1 MKKYI
6 VFMLFLAISTL
17 FWGCATSKDVQN
29 VERQTATINAA
40 LREIKGNL
48 DDINFSLQ
56 AGDKRS
62 RDALEK
68 TSAIEK
74 EQARLSASMKGLSED
89 FSVVKQNQADLG
101 SRMFSSKGGGEISS
115 GQVDE
120 LRHEIVNINAKMDAL
135 KAALLMRLDEMEKAA
150 RESAAA
156 TTAAQN
162 KEPAA
167 GAGNGN
173 KEAGKKEAGGQATA
187 ATATPPGDPS
197 QMYQAAYLDYTKGN
211 YDLAVQGFREFLKA
225 FPDAEFSGNAQY
237 WVGESLYSLGKYED
251 ALAEFDK
258 VIANYPASN
267 KVPGAMLKE
276 GFCYDALKRPKEA
289 KEAYQSL
296 MKKYPDSEAAKLA
309 GDRLKKK

>member
-1 MKKYI
+1 MKKNI
-6 VFMLFLAISTL
+6 VFMFFLAIPAL
-17 FWGCATSKDVQN
+17 VFGCATSKDVQN
-29 VERQTATINAA
+29 VERQTATINAE

-48 DDINFSLQ
+48 DEINFSLQ
-56 AGDKRS
+56 SGDKRS
-62 RDALEK
+62 KEALEK
-68 TSAIEK
+68 TAAIEK
-74 EQARLSASMKGLSED
+74 DQARLNASMKGLSED

-101 SRMFSSKGGGEISS
+101 SRMFSSKGTGEISS

-120 LRHEIVNINAKMDAL
+120 LRHEIVNVNAKMDAL

-156 TTAAQN
+156 TTAGQN
-162 KEPAA
+162 KEAAA
-167 GAGNGN
+167 GAG
-173 KEAGKKEAGGQATA
+173 KQEAGGQAA
-187 ATATPPGDPS
+187 ATKAATPPGDPT

-211 YDLAVQGFREFLKA
+211 YDMAIQGFREFLKA

-258 VIANYPASN
+258 VVASYPASN